1 MLPVFLTLLNAPSIF
16 FEILPFIILISAIF
30 FFVEI
35 IESNELVVYKAYGI
49 TNLKIIEIISLITF
63 IIGIFMIIIFYNV
76 SSNLKF
82 FYLEIKNQ
90 YTKDDKYLAVVTG
103 NGLWIRDKLDL
114 STNYIN
120 AEKIENDNLL
130 DVSISQFD
138 ENFNLK
144 KIIISKKAKIKD
156 NNWLLEDVV
165 VNTDNFTE
173 KYEQVEFYS
182 NFNIKKILS
191 IFENFSSLNI
201 FKLEDLKK
209 DYELLGYNTEVIN
222 GYKHKLYSYPIYLTL
237 MVCIAS
243 ILMLKIKYNRS
254 KIFSITLGILISVII
269 YYINHFFNVVIETQ
283 NIPYLFSIWGPQII
297 ILMIVT
303 MNLVRINEK

>member
-1 MLPVFLTLLNAPSIF
+1 
-16 FEILPFIILISAIF
+16 
-30 FFVEI
+30 
-35 IESNELVVYKAYGI
+35 
-49 TNLKIIEIISLITF
+49 
-63 IIGIFMIIIFYNV
+63 MIIIFYNV

-254 KIFSITLGILISVII
+254 KIYSITLGILISVII